1 MYVSHRRP
9 ESGQIRRHY
18 KMRIGGMYWV
28 RVSVLLTG
36 LNEFGHIV
44 VKSVACETYNES
56 GEVKASNYA
65 GGFKAILQ
73 KEVHQ
78 SSHLMFSKVV

>member
-1 MYVSHRRP
+1 MFLIVGQNP
-9 ESGQIRRHY
+9 VESVVTIECV
-18 KMRIGGMYWV
+18 KEACMYWV

-36 LNEFGHIV
+36 LNKFGHIV
-44 VKSVACETYNES
+44 VKSVARETYDEP

-65 GGFKAILQ
+65 GGFKAVLQ

-78 SSHLMFSKVV
+78 SIHLIFSKEM